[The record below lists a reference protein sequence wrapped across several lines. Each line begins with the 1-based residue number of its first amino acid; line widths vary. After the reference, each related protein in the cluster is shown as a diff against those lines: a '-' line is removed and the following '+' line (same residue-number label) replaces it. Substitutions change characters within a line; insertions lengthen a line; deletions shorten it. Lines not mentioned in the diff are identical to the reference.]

1 MKIKGLRWM
10 ATFLAACMLM
20 GAVPATAFAAKETTE
35 AAETIPQVY
44 RMDDDNDTVRL
55 VIGKTPTLYIGKNG
69 TVSVTLMNM
78 EDKDWIET
86 EIWIASEDDF
96 RNHYSDEITKTEDR
110 DSEESS
116 IVQSMKTIYPFEV
129 TDSLNRHY
137 KVGHVNKKAK
147 KTVNLNVNVKKGLE
161 EGYYPI
167 LIYISK
173 RAQGE
178 DGMSSEYA
186 KTIMAWIETKKT
198 TGTSETNED
207 NSEPVAFALGENQ
220 PTPSAN
226 YSEVMNFDVN
236 VRNTGYKTAYD
247 VRVDMELSEDI
258 TKFPFEINDGNYDR
272 QMGNMNPDQTVAVP
286 FSMAVREKAKS
297 GYYPI
302 KFKIRYR
309 ENENGNFAAPV
320 EDTFYVRVYGKDEDD
335 SLDSEAG
342 ENERT
347 KARIIVDSFETDPA
361 EIYAGQDF
369 TLKVRMK
376 NASNSIVASNILFTF
391 ESETVSDSPVFTT
404 VNGSN
409 SVVVN
414 SLAPGASDT
423 LTIKFSSSPTAEQRS
438 YTITINEQYDSP
450 EFKNAE
456 ESIIV
461 DIPVKQYARLSTS
474 NMDVMPDSM
483 TVGSESNVMFGI
495 NNTGKVVLYNVT
507 VNFEADSIKPT
518 DYYVGNIKPGET
530 GNVDTMLSGIAATAD
545 DGTVHVIINYED
557 ENGQP
562 AEPVEKELTLLV
574 EEEVQ
579 EDWNMD
585 VPEDMDVSGQPASG
599 ANNKLLLA
607 GGGVAFV
614 AVIAAIVFAVKF
626 IKKRKEA
633 KQQKDDENEIS

>member
-78 EDKDWIET
+78 EDKDWVET

-129 TDSLNRHY
+129 TDSLNHHY

-198 TGTSETNED
+198 TGTSETDED
-207 NSEPVAFALGENQ
+207 SSEPVAFALGENQ
-220 PTPSAN
+220 STPSAN

-320 EDTFYVRVYGKDEDD
+320 EDTFYVRVYGKDEGD

-376 NASNSIVASNILFTF
+376 NASNSIAASNILFTF
-391 ESETVSDSPVFTT
+391 ESEAVSDSPVFTT

-450 EFKNAE
+450 EFKNAKE
-456 ESIIV
+456 A
-461 DIPVKQYARLSTS
+461 VKIAVGLKQEARLNTGTIE
-474 NMDVMPDSM
+474 VMPDAIS
-483 TVGSESNVMFGI
+483 VGEESNVMFSI
-495 NNTGKVVLYNVT
+495 NNTGKVMLYNVNA
-507 VNFEADSIKPT
+507 VFEADSIQKNEA
-518 DYYVGNIKPGET
+518 YVGNIEPGKS
-530 GNVDTMLSGIAATAD
+530 GNVDTMINGIAPTTD
-545 DGTVHVIINYED
+545 DGKVKLSITYED
-557 ENGQP
+557 ENGKVST
-562 AEPVEKELTLLV
+562 VEKEIQLMVNEDQSMDESNVDDTWNSDD
-574 EEEVQ
+574 VQ
-579 EDWNMD
+579 
-585 VPEDMDVSGQPASG
+585 PEPSTTD
-599 ANNKLLLA
+599 KLKHLA
-607 GGGVAFV
+607 IPVGIVGVVLA
-614 AVIAAIVFAVKF
+614 AVILVVIRR
-626 IKKRKEA
+626 KKKKA
-633 KQQKDDENEIS
+633 GMDDEIL

>member
-1 MKIKGLRWM
+1 M

-78 EDKDWIET
+78 EDKDWVET

-198 TGTSETNED
+198 TGTSETDED
-207 NSEPVAFALGENQ
+207 SSEPVAFALGENQ
-220 PTPSAN
+220 STPSAN

-272 QMGNMNPDQTVAVP
+272 QMGNMNPDQTVAIP

-320 EDTFYVRVYGKDEDD
+320 EDTFDVRVYGKDEGD

-376 NASNSIVASNILFTF
+376 NASNSIAASNILFTF
-391 ESETVSDSPVFTT
+391 ESEAVSDSPVFTT

-450 EFKNAE
+450 EFKNAKE
-456 ESIIV
+456 A
-461 DIPVKQYARLSTS
+461 VKIAVGLKQEARLNTGTIE
-474 NMDVMPDSM
+474 VMPDAIS
-483 TVGSESNVMFGI
+483 VGEESNVMFSI
-495 NNTGKVVLYNVT
+495 NNTGKVMLYNVNA
-507 VNFEADSIKPT
+507 VFEADSIQKNEA
-518 DYYVGNIKPGET
+518 YVGNIEPGKS
-530 GNVDTMLSGIAATAD
+530 GNVDTMINGIAPTTD
-545 DGTVHVIINYED
+545 DGKVKLSITYED
-557 ENGQP
+557 ENGKVST
-562 AEPVEKELTLLV
+562 VEKEIQLMVNEDQSMDESNVDDTWNSDD
-574 EEEVQ
+574 VQ
-579 EDWNMD
+579 
-585 VPEDMDVSGQPASG
+585 PEPSTTD
-599 ANNKLLLA
+599 KLKHLA
-607 GGGVAFV
+607 IPVGIVGVVLA
-614 AVIAAIVFAVKF
+614 AVILVVIRR
-626 IKKRKEA
+626 KKKKA
-633 KQQKDDENEIS
+633 GMDDEIL

>member
-1 MKIKGLRWM
+1 M

-78 EDKDWIET
+78 EDKDWVET

-198 TGTSETNED
+198 TGTSETDED
-207 NSEPVAFALGENQ
+207 SSEPVAFALGENQ
-220 PTPSAN
+220 STPSAN

-236 VRNTGYKTAYD
+236 VRNIGYKTAYD

-309 ENENGNFAAPV
+309 ENENGNFAAPI
-320 EDTFYVRVYGKDEDD
+320 EDTFYVRVYGKDEGD

-376 NASNSIVASNILFTF
+376 NASNSIAASNILFTF
-391 ESETVSDSPVFTT
+391 ESEAVSDSPVFTT

-450 EFKNAE
+450 EFKNAKE
-456 ESIIV
+456 A
-461 DIPVKQYARLSTS
+461 VKIAVGLKQEARLNTGTIE
-474 NMDVMPDSM
+474 VMPDAIS
-483 TVGSESNVMFGI
+483 VGEESNVMFSI
-495 NNTGKVVLYNVT
+495 NNTGKVMLYNVNA
-507 VNFEADSIKPT
+507 VFEADSIQKNEA
-518 DYYVGNIKPGET
+518 YVGNIEPGKS
-530 GNVDTMLSGIAATAD
+530 GNVDTMINGIAPTAD
-545 DGTVHVIINYED
+545 DGKVKLSITYED
-557 ENGQP
+557 DNGKVST
-562 AEPVEKELTLLV
+562 VEKEIQLMVNEDQSMDESNVDDTWNSDD
-574 EEEVQ
+574 VQ
-579 EDWNMD
+579 
-585 VPEDMDVSGQPASG
+585 PEPSTTD
-599 ANNKLLLA
+599 KLKHLA
-607 GGGVAFV
+607 IPVGIVGVVLA
-614 AVIAAIVFAVKF
+614 AVILVVIRR
-626 IKKRKEA
+626 KKKKA
-633 KQQKDDENEIS
+633 GMDDEIL

>member
-1 MKIKGLRWM
+1 M

-186 KTIMAWIETKKT
+186 KTMMAWIETKKT
-198 TGTSETNED
+198 TGTSETDED
-207 NSEPVAFALGENQ
+207 SSEPVAFALGENQ

-320 EDTFYVRVYGKDEDD
+320 EDTFYVRVYGKDEAD

-376 NASNSIVASNILFTF
+376 NASNSIAASNILFTF
-391 ESETVSDSPVFTT
+391 ESEAVSDSPVFTT

-450 EFKNAE
+450 EFKNAKE
-456 ESIIV
+456 A
-461 DIPVKQYARLSTS
+461 VKIAVGLKQEARLNTGTIE
-474 NMDVMPDSM
+474 VMPDAIS
-483 TVGSESNVMFGI
+483 VGEESNVMFSI
-495 NNTGKVVLYNVT
+495 NNTGKVMLYNVNA
-507 VNFEADSIKPT
+507 VFEADSIQKNEA
-518 DYYVGNIKPGET
+518 YVGNIEPGKS
-530 GNVDTMLSGIAATAD
+530 GNVDTMINGIAPTTD
-545 DGTVHVIINYED
+545 DGKVKLSITYED
-557 ENGQP
+557 ENGKVST
-562 AEPVEKELTLLV
+562 VEKEIQLMVNEDQSMDESNVDDTWNSDD
-574 EEEVQ
+574 VQ
-579 EDWNMD
+579 
-585 VPEDMDVSGQPASG
+585 PEPSTTD
-599 ANNKLLLA
+599 KLKHLA
-607 GGGVAFV
+607 IPVGIVGVVLA
-614 AVIAAIVFAVKF
+614 AVILVVIRR
-626 IKKRKEA
+626 KKKKA
-633 KQQKDDENEIS
+633 GMDDEIL

>member
-1 MKIKGLRWM
+1 M

-78 EDKDWIET
+78 EDKDWVET

-198 TGTSETNED
+198 TGTSETDED
-207 NSEPVAFALGENQ
+207 SSEPVAFALGENQ
-220 PTPSAN
+220 STPSAN

-320 EDTFYVRVYGKDEDD
+320 EDTFYVRVYGKDEGD

-376 NASNSIVASNILFTF
+376 NASNSIAASNILFTF

-450 EFKNAE
+450 EFKNAKE
-456 ESIIV
+456 A
-461 DIPVKQYARLSTS
+461 VKIAVGLKQEARLNTGTIE
-474 NMDVMPDSM
+474 VMPDAIS
-483 TVGSESNVMFGI
+483 VGEESNVMFSI
-495 NNTGKVVLYNVT
+495 NNTGKVMLYNVNA
-507 VNFEADSIKPT
+507 VFEADSIQKNEA
-518 DYYVGNIKPGET
+518 YVGNIEPGKS
-530 GNVDTMLSGIAATAD
+530 GNVDTMINGIAPTTD
-545 DGTVHVIINYED
+545 DGKVKLSITYED
-557 ENGQP
+557 ENGKVST
-562 AEPVEKELTLLV
+562 VEKEIQLMVNEDQSMDESNVDDTWNSDD
-574 EEEVQ
+574 VQ
-579 EDWNMD
+579 
-585 VPEDMDVSGQPASG
+585 PEPSTTD
-599 ANNKLLLA
+599 KLKHLA
-607 GGGVAFV
+607 IPVGIVGVVLA
-614 AVIAAIVFAVKF
+614 AVIIVV
-626 IKKRKEA
+626 IRRKKKKA
-633 KQQKDDENEIS
+633 GMDDEIL

>member
-1 MKIKGLRWM
+1 M

-78 EDKDWIET
+78 EDKDWVET

-198 TGTSETNED
+198 TGTSETDED
-207 NSEPVAFALGENQ
+207 SSEPVAFALGETQ
-220 PTPSAN
+220 STPSAN

-320 EDTFYVRVYGKDEDD
+320 EDTFYVRVYGKDEAD

-376 NASNSIVASNILFTF
+376 NASNSIAASNILFTF
-391 ESETVSDSPVFTT
+391 ESEAVSDSPVFTT

-450 EFKNAE
+450 EFKNAKE
-456 ESIIV
+456 A
-461 DIPVKQYARLSTS
+461 VKIAVGLKQEARLNTGTIE
-474 NMDVMPDSM
+474 VMPDAIS
-483 TVGSESNVMFGI
+483 VGEESNVMFSI
-495 NNTGKVVLYNVT
+495 NNTGKVMLYNVNA
-507 VNFEADSIKPT
+507 VFEADSIQKNEA
-518 DYYVGNIKPGET
+518 YVGNIEPGKS
-530 GNVDTMLSGIAATAD
+530 GNVDTMINGIAPTMD
-545 DGTVHVIINYED
+545 DGKVKLSITYED
-557 ENGQP
+557 ENGKVST
-562 AEPVEKELTLLV
+562 VEKEIQLMVNEDQSMDESNVDDTWNSDD
-574 EEEVQ
+574 VQ
-579 EDWNMD
+579 
-585 VPEDMDVSGQPASG
+585 PEPSTTD
-599 ANNKLLLA
+599 KLKHLA
-607 GGGVAFV
+607 IPVGIVGVVLA
-614 AVIAAIVFAVKF
+614 AVILVVIRR
-626 IKKRKEA
+626 KKKKA
-633 KQQKDDENEIS
+633 GMDDEIL

>member
-1 MKIKGLRWM
+1 M

-258 TKFPFEINDGNYDR
+258 AKFPFEINDGNYDR

-309 ENENGNFAAPV
+309 ENENGNFAAPI

-450 EFKNAE
+450 EFKNAKE
-456 ESIIV
+456 A
-461 DIPVKQYARLSTS
+461 VKIAVGLKQEARLNTGTIE
-474 NMDVMPDSM
+474 VMPDAIS
-483 TVGSESNVMFGI
+483 VGEESNVMFSI
-495 NNTGKVVLYNVT
+495 NNTGKVMLYNVNA
-507 VNFEADSIKPT
+507 VFEADSIQKNEA
-518 DYYVGNIKPGET
+518 YVGNIEPGKS
-530 GNVDTMLSGIAATAD
+530 GNVDTMINGIAPTTD
-545 DGTVHVIINYED
+545 DGKVKLSITYED
-557 ENGQP
+557 ENGKVST
-562 AEPVEKELTLLV
+562 VEKEIQLMV
-574 EEEVQ
+574 N
-579 EDWNMD
+579 EDQSMD
-585 VPEDMDVSGQPASG
+585 ESNVDDTWSSDDIQPEPSTTD
-599 ANNKLLLA
+599 KLKHLA
-607 GGGVAFV
+607 IPVGIVGVVLA
-614 AVIAAIVFAVKF
+614 AVILVVIRR
-626 IKKRKEA
+626 KKKKA
-633 KQQKDDENEIS
+633 GMDDEIL

>member
-186 KTIMAWIETKKT
+186 KTMMAWIETKKT
-198 TGTSETNED
+198 TGTSETDED
-207 NSEPVAFALGENQ
+207 SSEPVAFALGENQ

-320 EDTFYVRVYGKDEDD
+320 EDTFYVRVYGKDEAD

-376 NASNSIVASNILFTF
+376 NASNSIAASNILFTF
-391 ESETVSDSPVFTT
+391 ESEAVSDSPVFTT

-450 EFKNAE
+450 EFKNAKE
-456 ESIIV
+456 A
-461 DIPVKQYARLSTS
+461 VKIAVGLKQEARLNTGTIE
-474 NMDVMPDSM
+474 VMPDAIS
-483 TVGSESNVMFGI
+483 VGEESNVMFSI
-495 NNTGKVVLYNVT
+495 NNTGKVMLYNVNA
-507 VNFEADSIKPT
+507 VFEADSIQKNEA
-518 DYYVGNIKPGET
+518 YVGNIEPGKS
-530 GNVDTMLSGIAATAD
+530 GNVDTMINGIAPTTD
-545 DGTVHVIINYED
+545 DGKVKLSITYED
-557 ENGQP
+557 ENGKVST
-562 AEPVEKELTLLV
+562 VEKEIQLMVNEDQSMDESNVDDTWNSDD
-574 EEEVQ
+574 VQ
-579 EDWNMD
+579 
-585 VPEDMDVSGQPASG
+585 PEPSTTD
-599 ANNKLLLA
+599 KLKHLA
-607 GGGVAFV
+607 IPVGIVGVVLA
-614 AVIAAIVFAVKF
+614 AVILVVIRR
-626 IKKRKEA
+626 KKKKA
-633 KQQKDDENEIS
+633 GMDDEIL

>member
-1 MKIKGLRWM
+1 M

-198 TGTSETNED
+198 TGTSETDED
-207 NSEPVAFALGENQ
+207 SSEPVAFALGENQ

-258 TKFPFEINDGNYDR
+258 AKFPFEINDGNYDR

-450 EFKNAE
+450 EFKNAKE
-456 ESIIV
+456 A
-461 DIPVKQYARLSTS
+461 VKIAVGLKQEARLNTGTIE
-474 NMDVMPDSM
+474 VMPDAIS
-483 TVGSESNVMFGI
+483 VGEESNVMFSI
-495 NNTGKVVLYNVT
+495 NNTGKVMLYNVNA
-507 VNFEADSIKPT
+507 VFEADSIQKNEA
-518 DYYVGNIKPGET
+518 YVGNIEPGKS
-530 GNVDTMLSGIAATAD
+530 GNVDTMINGIAPTMD
-545 DGTVHVIINYED
+545 DGKVKLSITYED
-557 ENGQP
+557 ENGKVST
-562 AEPVEKELTLLV
+562 VEKEIQLMV
-574 EEEVQ
+574 N
-579 EDWNMD
+579 EDQSMD
-585 VPEDMDVSGQPASG
+585 ESNVDDTWSSDDIQPEPSTTD
-599 ANNKLLLA
+599 KLKHLA
-607 GGGVAFV
+607 IPVGIVGVVLA
-614 AVIAAIVFAVKF
+614 AVILVVIRR
-626 IKKRKEA
+626 KKKKA
-633 KQQKDDENEIS
+633 GMDDEIL

>member
-1 MKIKGLRWM
+1 M

-78 EDKDWIET
+78 EDKDWVET

-186 KTIMAWIETKKT
+186 KTMMAWIETKKT
-198 TGTSETNED
+198 TGTSETDED
-207 NSEPVAFALGENQ
+207 SSEPVAFALGENQ
-220 PTPSAN
+220 STPSAN

-320 EDTFYVRVYGKDEDD
+320 EDTFYVRVYGKDEGD

-376 NASNSIVASNILFTF
+376 NASNSIAASNILFTF
-391 ESETVSDSPVFTT
+391 ESEAVSDSPVFTM

-450 EFKNAE
+450 EFKNAKE
-456 ESIIV
+456 A
-461 DIPVKQYARLSTS
+461 VKIAVGLKQEARLNTGTIE
-474 NMDVMPDSM
+474 VMPDAIS
-483 TVGSESNVMFGI
+483 VGEESNVMFSI
-495 NNTGKVVLYNVT
+495 NNTGKVMLYNVNA
-507 VNFEADSIKPT
+507 VFEADSIQKNEA
-518 DYYVGNIKPGET
+518 YVGNIEPGKS
-530 GNVDTMLSGIAATAD
+530 GNVDTMINGIAPTTD
-545 DGTVHVIINYED
+545 DGKVKLSITYED
-557 ENGQP
+557 ENGKVST
-562 AEPVEKELTLLV
+562 VEKEIQLMVNEDQSMDESNVDDTWNSDD
-574 EEEVQ
+574 VQ
-579 EDWNMD
+579 
-585 VPEDMDVSGQPASG
+585 PEPSTTD
-599 ANNKLLLA
+599 KLKHLA
-607 GGGVAFV
+607 IPVGIVGVVLA
-614 AVIAAIVFAVKF
+614 AVILVVIRR
-626 IKKRKEA
+626 KKKKA
-633 KQQKDDENEIS
+633 GMDDEIL

>member
-198 TGTSETNED
+198 TGTSETAED
-207 NSEPVAFALGENQ
+207 SSEPVAFALGENQ
-220 PTPSAN
+220 STPSAN

-320 EDTFYVRVYGKDEDD
+320 EDTFYVRVYGKDEAD

-376 NASNSIVASNILFTF
+376 NASNSIAASNILFTF
-391 ESETVSDSPVFTT
+391 ESEAVSDSPVFTT

-450 EFKNAE
+450 EFKNAKE
-456 ESIIV
+456 A
-461 DIPVKQYARLSTS
+461 VKIAVGLKQEARLNTGTIE
-474 NMDVMPDSM
+474 VMPDAIS
-483 TVGSESNVMFGI
+483 VGEESNVMFSI
-495 NNTGKVVLYNVT
+495 NNTGKVMLYNVNA
-507 VNFEADSIKPT
+507 VFEADSIQKNEA
-518 DYYVGNIKPGET
+518 YVGNIEPGKS
-530 GNVDTMLSGIAATAD
+530 GNVDTMINGIAPTTD
-545 DGTVHVIINYED
+545 DGKVKLSITYED
-557 ENGQP
+557 ENGKVST
-562 AEPVEKELTLLV
+562 VEKEIQLMVNEDQSMDESNVDDTWNNDD
-574 EEEVQ
+574 VQ
-579 EDWNMD
+579 
-585 VPEDMDVSGQPASG
+585 PEPSTTD
-599 ANNKLLLA
+599 KLKHLA
-607 GGGVAFV
+607 IPVGIVLA
-614 AVIAAIVFAVKF
+614 AVILVVIRR
-626 IKKRKEA
+626 KKKKA
-633 KQQKDDENEIS
+633 GMDDEIL

>member
-1 MKIKGLRWM
+1 M

-78 EDKDWIET
+78 EDKDWVET

-198 TGTSETNED
+198 TGTSETDED
-207 NSEPVAFALGENQ
+207 SSEPVAFALGENQ

-272 QMGNMNPDQTVAVP
+272 QMGNMNPDQTVAIP

-376 NASNSIVASNILFTF
+376 NASNSIAASNILFTF
-391 ESETVSDSPVFTT
+391 ESEAVSDSPVFTT

-450 EFKNAE
+450 EFKNAKE
-456 ESIIV
+456 A
-461 DIPVKQYARLSTS
+461 VKIAVGLKQEARLNTGTIE
-474 NMDVMPDSM
+474 VMPDAIS
-483 TVGSESNVMFGI
+483 VGEESNVMFSI
-495 NNTGKVVLYNVT
+495 NNTGKVMLYNVNA
-507 VNFEADSIKPT
+507 VFEADSIQKNEC
-518 DYYVGNIKPGET
+518 YVGNIEPGKS
-530 GNVDTMLSGIAATAD
+530 GNVDTMINGIAPTTD
-545 DGTVHVIINYED
+545 DGKVKLSITYED
-557 ENGQP
+557 ENGKVST
-562 AEPVEKELTLLV
+562 VEKEIQLMVNEDQSMDESNVDDTWSSDD
-574 EEEVQ
+574 VQ
-579 EDWNMD
+579 
-585 VPEDMDVSGQPASG
+585 PEPSTTD
-599 ANNKLLLA
+599 KLKHLA
-607 GGGVAFV
+607 IPVGIVGVVLA
-614 AVIAAIVFAVKF
+614 AVILVVIRR
-626 IKKRKEA
+626 KKKKA
-633 KQQKDDENEIS
+633 GMDDEIL

>member
-1 MKIKGLRWM
+1 M

-129 TDSLNRHY
+129 TDSLNSHY

-258 TKFPFEINDGNYDR
+258 AKFPFEINDGNYDR

-450 EFKNAE
+450 EFKNAKE
-456 ESIIV
+456 A
-461 DIPVKQYARLSTS
+461 VKIAVGLKQEARLNTGTIE
-474 NMDVMPDSM
+474 VMPDAIS
-483 TVGSESNVMFGI
+483 VGEESNVMFSI
-495 NNTGKVVLYNVT
+495 NNTGKVMLYNVNA
-507 VNFEADSIKPT
+507 VFEADSIQKNEC
-518 DYYVGNIKPGET
+518 YVGNIEPGKS
-530 GNVDTMLSGIAATAD
+530 GNVDTMINGIAPTAD
-545 DGTVHVIINYED
+545 DGKVKLSITYED
-557 ENGQP
+557 ENGKVST
-562 AEPVEKELTLLV
+562 VEKEIQLMV
-574 EEEVQ
+574 N
-579 EDWNMD
+579 EDQSMD
-585 VPEDMDVSGQPASG
+585 ESNVDDTWSSDDIQPEPSTTD
-599 ANNKLLLA
+599 KLKHLA
-607 GGGVAFV
+607 IPVGIVGVVLA
-614 AVIAAIVFAVKF
+614 AVILVVIRR
-626 IKKRKEA
+626 KKKKA
-633 KQQKDDENEIS
+633 GMDDEIL

>member
-10 ATFLAACMLM
+10 ATFLAVCMLM

-78 EDKDWIET
+78 EDKDWVET

-220 PTPSAN
+220 STPSAN

-272 QMGNMNPDQTVAVP
+272 QIGNMNPDQTVAVP

-320 EDTFYVRVYGKDEDD
+320 EDTFYVRVYGKDEGD

-376 NASNSIVASNILFTF
+376 NASNSIAASNILFTF
-391 ESETVSDSPVFTT
+391 ESEAVSDSPVFTT

-450 EFKNAE
+450 EFKNAKE
-456 ESIIV
+456 A
-461 DIPVKQYARLSTS
+461 VKIAVGLKQEARLNTGTIE
-474 NMDVMPDSM
+474 VMPDAIS
-483 TVGSESNVMFGI
+483 VGEESNVMFSI
-495 NNTGKVVLYNVT
+495 NNTGKVMLYNVNA
-507 VNFEADSIKPT
+507 VFEADSIQKNEA
-518 DYYVGNIKPGET
+518 YVGNIEPGKS
-530 GNVDTMLSGIAATAD
+530 GNVDTMINGIAPTTD
-545 DGTVHVIINYED
+545 DGKVKLSITYED
-557 ENGQP
+557 ENGKVST
-562 AEPVEKELTLLV
+562 VEKEIQLMV
-574 EEEVQ
+574 N
-579 EDWNMD
+579 EDQSMD
-585 VPEDMDVSGQPASG
+585 ESNVDDTWSSDDIQPEPSTTD
-599 ANNKLLLA
+599 KLKHLA
-607 GGGVAFV
+607 IPVGIVGVVLA
-614 AVIAAIVFAVKF
+614 AVILVVIRR
-626 IKKRKEA
+626 KKKKA
-633 KQQKDDENEIS
+633 GMDDEIL

>member
-1 MKIKGLRWM
+1 M

-198 TGTSETNED
+198 TGTSETDED
-207 NSEPVAFALGENQ
+207 SSEPVAFALGENQ

-309 ENENGNFAAPV
+309 ENENGNFAAPI

-376 NASNSIVASNILFTF
+376 NASNSIAASNILFTF

-450 EFKNAE
+450 EFKNAKE
-456 ESIIV
+456 A
-461 DIPVKQYARLSTS
+461 VKIAVGLKQEARLNTGTIE
-474 NMDVMPDSM
+474 VMPDAIS
-483 TVGSESNVMFGI
+483 VGEESNVMFSI
-495 NNTGKVVLYNVT
+495 NNTGKVMLYNVNA
-507 VNFEADSIKPT
+507 VFEADSIQKNEA
-518 DYYVGNIKPGET
+518 YVGNIEPGKS
-530 GNVDTMLSGIAATAD
+530 GNVDTMINGIAPTMD
-545 DGTVHVIINYED
+545 DGKVKLSITYED
-557 ENGQP
+557 ENGKVST
-562 AEPVEKELTLLV
+562 VEKEIQLMV
-574 EEEVQ
+574 N
-579 EDWNMD
+579 EDQSMD
-585 VPEDMDVSGQPASG
+585 ESNVDDTWSSDDIQPEPSTTD
-599 ANNKLLLA
+599 KLKHLA
-607 GGGVAFV
+607 IPVGIVGVVLA
-614 AVIAAIVFAVKF
+614 AVILVVIRR
-626 IKKRKEA
+626 KKKKA
-633 KQQKDDENEIS
+633 GMDDEIL

>member
-1 MKIKGLRWM
+1 M
-10 ATFLAACMLM
+10 AAFLAACMLM

-78 EDKDWIET
+78 EDKDWVET

-198 TGTSETNED
+198 TGTSETDENS
-207 NSEPVAFALGENQ
+207 SEPVAFALGENQ
-220 PTPSAN
+220 STPSAN

-320 EDTFYVRVYGKDEDD
+320 EDTFYVRVYGKDEND

-376 NASNSIVASNILFTF
+376 NASNSIAASNILFTF

-450 EFKNAE
+450 EFKNAKE
-456 ESIIV
+456 A
-461 DIPVKQYARLSTS
+461 VKIAVGLKQEARLNTGTIE
-474 NMDVMPDSM
+474 VMPDAIS
-483 TVGSESNVMFGI
+483 VGEESNVMFSI
-495 NNTGKVVLYNVT
+495 NNTGKVMLYNVNA
-507 VNFEADSIKPT
+507 VFEADSIQKNEA
-518 DYYVGNIKPGET
+518 YVGNIEPGKS
-530 GNVDTMLSGIAATAD
+530 GNVDTMINGIAPTTD
-545 DGTVHVIINYED
+545 DGKVKLSITYED
-557 ENGQP
+557 ENGKVST
-562 AEPVEKELTLLV
+562 VEKEIQLMVNEDQSMDESNVDDTWNSDD
-574 EEEVQ
+574 VQ
-579 EDWNMD
+579 
-585 VPEDMDVSGQPASG
+585 PEPSTTD
-599 ANNKLLLA
+599 KLKHLA
-607 GGGVAFV
+607 IPVGIVGVVLA
-614 AVIAAIVFAVKF
+614 AVIIVV
-626 IKKRKEA
+626 IRRKKKKA
-633 KQQKDDENEIS
+633 GMDDEIL

>member
-1 MKIKGLRWM
+1 M

-78 EDKDWIET
+78 EDKDWAET

-186 KTIMAWIETKKT
+186 KTMMAWIETKKT

-220 PTPSAN
+220 STPSAN

-258 TKFPFEINDGNYDR
+258 TKFPFEINDGNYNR

-376 NASNSIVASNILFTF
+376 NASNSIAASNILFTF
-391 ESETVSDSPVFTT
+391 ESEAVSDSPVFTT

-450 EFKNAE
+450 EFKNAKE
-456 ESIIV
+456 A
-461 DIPVKQYARLSTS
+461 VKIAVGLKQEARLNTGTIE
-474 NMDVMPDSM
+474 VMPDAIS
-483 TVGSESNVMFGI
+483 VGEESNVMFSI
-495 NNTGKVVLYNVT
+495 NNTGKVMLYNVNA
-507 VNFEADSIKPT
+507 VFEADSIQKNEA
-518 DYYVGNIKPGET
+518 YVGNIEPGKS
-530 GNVDTMLSGIAATAD
+530 GNVDTMINGIAPTTD
-545 DGTVHVIINYED
+545 DGKVKLSITYED
-557 ENGQP
+557 ENGKVST
-562 AEPVEKELTLLV
+562 VEKEIQLMVNEDQSMDESNVDDTWNSDD
-574 EEEVQ
+574 VQ
-579 EDWNMD
+579 
-585 VPEDMDVSGQPASG
+585 PEPSTTD
-599 ANNKLLLA
+599 KLKHLA
-607 GGGVAFV
+607 IPVGIVGVVLA
-614 AVIAAIVFAVKF
+614 AVILVVIRR
-626 IKKRKEA
+626 KKKKA
-633 KQQKDDENEIS
+633 GMDDEIL

>member
-1 MKIKGLRWM
+1 M

-78 EDKDWIET
+78 EDKDWVET

-309 ENENGNFAAPV
+309 ENENGNFAAPI

-376 NASNSIVASNILFTF
+376 NASNSIAASNILFTF

-450 EFKNAE
+450 EFKNAKE
-456 ESIIV
+456 A
-461 DIPVKQYARLSTS
+461 VKIAVGLKQEARLNTGTIE
-474 NMDVMPDSM
+474 VMPDAIS
-483 TVGSESNVMFGI
+483 VGEESNVMFSI
-495 NNTGKVVLYNVT
+495 NNTGKVMLYNVNA
-507 VNFEADSIKPT
+507 VFEADSIQKNEA
-518 DYYVGNIKPGET
+518 YVGNIEPGKS
-530 GNVDTMLSGIAATAD
+530 GNVDTMINGIAPTTD
-545 DGTVHVIINYED
+545 DGKVKLSITYED
-557 ENGQP
+557 ENGKVST
-562 AEPVEKELTLLV
+562 VEKEIQLMVNEDQSMDESNVDDTWSSDD
-574 EEEVQ
+574 VQ
-579 EDWNMD
+579 
-585 VPEDMDVSGQPASG
+585 PEPSTTD
-599 ANNKLLLA
+599 KLKHLA
-607 GGGVAFV
+607 IPVGIVGVVLA
-614 AVIAAIVFAVKF
+614 AVILVVIRR
-626 IKKRKEA
+626 KKKKA
-633 KQQKDDENEIS
+633 GMDDEIL

>member
-1 MKIKGLRWM
+1 M
-10 ATFLAACMLM
+10 ATFLAVCMLM
-20 GAVPATAFAAKETTE
+20 GTVPATAFAAKETTE

-220 PTPSAN
+220 STPSAN

-258 TKFPFEINDGNYDR
+258 AKFPFEINDGNYDR
-272 QMGNMNPDQTVAVP
+272 QLGNMNPDQTVAVP

-376 NASNSIVASNILFTF
+376 NASNSIAASNILFTF

-450 EFKNAE
+450 EFKNAKE
-456 ESIIV
+456 A
-461 DIPVKQYARLSTS
+461 VKIAVGLKQEARLNTGTIE
-474 NMDVMPDSM
+474 VMPDAIS
-483 TVGSESNVMFGI
+483 VGEESNVMFSI
-495 NNTGKVVLYNVT
+495 NNTGKVMLYNVNA
-507 VNFEADSIKPT
+507 VFEADSIQKNEA
-518 DYYVGNIKPGET
+518 YVGNIEPGKS
-530 GNVDTMLSGIAATAD
+530 GNVDTMINGIAPTTD
-545 DGTVHVIINYED
+545 DGKVKLSITYED
-557 ENGQP
+557 ENGKVST
-562 AEPVEKELTLLV
+562 VEKEIQLMVNEDQSMDESNIDDTWNSDD
-574 EEEVQ
+574 VQ
-579 EDWNMD
+579 
-585 VPEDMDVSGQPASG
+585 PEPSTTD
-599 ANNKLLLA
+599 KLKHLA
-607 GGGVAFV
+607 IPVGIVGVILA
-614 AVIAAIVFAVKF
+614 AVILVVIRR
-626 IKKRKEA
+626 KKKKA
-633 KQQKDDENEIS
+633 GMDDEIL

>member
-1 MKIKGLRWM
+1 M

-258 TKFPFEINDGNYDR
+258 AKFPFEINDGNYDR

-376 NASNSIVASNILFTF
+376 NASNSILFTF
-391 ESETVSDSPVFTT
+391 ESEAVSDSPVFTT

-450 EFKNAE
+450 EFKNAKE
-456 ESIIV
+456 A
-461 DIPVKQYARLSTS
+461 VKIAVGLKQEARLNTGTIE
-474 NMDVMPDSM
+474 VMPDAIS
-483 TVGSESNVMFGI
+483 VGEESNVMFSI
-495 NNTGKVVLYNVT
+495 NNTGKVMLYNVNA
-507 VNFEADSIKPT
+507 VFEADSIQKNEC
-518 DYYVGNIKPGET
+518 YVGNIEPGKS
-530 GNVDTMLSGIAATAD
+530 GNVDTMINGIAPTTD
-545 DGTVHVIINYED
+545 DGKVKLSITYED
-557 ENGQP
+557 ENGKVST
-562 AEPVEKELTLLV
+562 VEKEIQLMVNEDQSMDESNVDDTWNSDD
-574 EEEVQ
+574 VQ
-579 EDWNMD
+579 
-585 VPEDMDVSGQPASG
+585 PEPSTTD
-599 ANNKLLLA
+599 KLKHLA
-607 GGGVAFV
+607 IPVGIVGVVLA
-614 AVIAAIVFAVKF
+614 AVIIVV
-626 IKKRKEA
+626 IRRKKKKA
-633 KQQKDDENEIS
+633 GMDDEIL

>member
-1 MKIKGLRWM
+1 M

-220 PTPSAN
+220 STPSAN

-258 TKFPFEINDGNYDR
+258 AKFPFEINDGNYDR

-309 ENENGNFAAPV
+309 ENENGNFAAPI

-376 NASNSIVASNILFTF
+376 NASNSIAASNILFTF
-391 ESETVSDSPVFTT
+391 ESEAVSDSPVFTT

-450 EFKNAE
+450 EFKNAKE
-456 ESIIV
+456 A
-461 DIPVKQYARLSTS
+461 VKIAVGLKQEARLNTGTIE
-474 NMDVMPDSM
+474 VMPDAIS
-483 TVGSESNVMFGI
+483 VGEESNVMFSI
-495 NNTGKVVLYNVT
+495 NNTGKVMLYNVNA
-507 VNFEADSIKPT
+507 VFEADSIQKNEA
-518 DYYVGNIKPGET
+518 YVGNIEPGKS
-530 GNVDTMLSGIAATAD
+530 GNVDTMINGIAPTTD
-545 DGTVHVIINYED
+545 DGKVKLSITYED
-557 ENGQP
+557 ENGKVST
-562 AEPVEKELTLLV
+562 VEKEIQLMVNEDQSMDESNIDDTWNSDD
-574 EEEVQ
+574 VQ
-579 EDWNMD
+579 
-585 VPEDMDVSGQPASG
+585 PEPSTTD
-599 ANNKLLLA
+599 KLKHLA
-607 GGGVAFV
+607 IPVGIVGVVLA
-614 AVIAAIVFAVKF
+614 AVILVVIRR
-626 IKKRKEA
+626 KKKKA
-633 KQQKDDENEIS
+633 GMDDEIL

>member
-1 MKIKGLRWM
+1 M

-258 TKFPFEINDGNYDR
+258 AKFPFEINDGNYDR

-309 ENENGNFAAPV
+309 ENENGNFAAPI

-376 NASNSIVASNILFTF
+376 NASNSIAASNILFTF

-450 EFKNAE
+450 EFKNAKE
-456 ESIIV
+456 A
-461 DIPVKQYARLSTS
+461 VKIAVGLKQEARLNTGTIE
-474 NMDVMPDSM
+474 VMPDAIS
-483 TVGSESNVMFGI
+483 VGEESNVMFSI
-495 NNTGKVVLYNVT
+495 NNTGKVMLYNVNA
-507 VNFEADSIKPT
+507 VFEADSIQKNEC
-518 DYYVGNIKPGET
+518 YVGNIEPGKS
-530 GNVDTMLSGIAATAD
+530 GNVDTMINGIAPTTD
-545 DGTVHVIINYED
+545 DGKVKLSITYED
-557 ENGQP
+557 ENGKVST
-562 AEPVEKELTLLV
+562 VEKEIQLMVNEDQSMDESNVDDTWNSDD
-574 EEEVQ
+574 VQ
-579 EDWNMD
+579 
-585 VPEDMDVSGQPASG
+585 PEPSTTD
-599 ANNKLLLA
+599 KLKHLA
-607 GGGVAFV
+607 IPVGIVGVVLA
-614 AVIAAIVFAVKF
+614 AVILVVIRR
-626 IKKRKEA
+626 KKKKA
-633 KQQKDDENEIS
+633 GMDDEIL

>member
-1 MKIKGLRWM
+1 M
-10 ATFLAACMLM
+10 ATFLAVCMLM

-258 TKFPFEINDGNYDR
+258 AKFPFEINDGNYDR

-309 ENENGNFAAPV
+309 ENENGNFAAPI

-376 NASNSIVASNILFTF
+376 NASNSIAASNILFTF
-391 ESETVSDSPVFTT
+391 ESEAVSDSPVFTT

-450 EFKNAE
+450 EFKNAKE
-456 ESIIV
+456 A
-461 DIPVKQYARLSTS
+461 VKIAVGLKQEARLNTGTIE
-474 NMDVMPDSM
+474 VMPDAIS
-483 TVGSESNVMFGI
+483 VGEESNVMFSI
-495 NNTGKVVLYNVT
+495 NNTGKVMLYNVNA
-507 VNFEADSIKPT
+507 VFEADSIQKNEA
-518 DYYVGNIKPGET
+518 YVGNIEPGKS
-530 GNVDTMLSGIAATAD
+530 GNVDTMINGIAPTTD
-545 DGTVHVIINYED
+545 DGKVKLSITYED
-557 ENGQP
+557 ENGKVST
-562 AEPVEKELTLLV
+562 VEKEIQLMVNEDQSMDESNIDDTWNSDD
-574 EEEVQ
+574 VQ
-579 EDWNMD
+579 
-585 VPEDMDVSGQPASG
+585 PEPSTTD
-599 ANNKLLLA
+599 KLKHLA
-607 GGGVAFV
+607 IPVGIVGVVLA
-614 AVIAAIVFAVKF
+614 AVILVVIRR
-626 IKKRKEA
+626 KKKKA
-633 KQQKDDENEIS
+633 GMDDEIL

>member
-1 MKIKGLRWM
+1 M

-258 TKFPFEINDGNYDR
+258 AKFPFEINDGNYDR

-309 ENENGNFAAPV
+309 ENENGNFAAPI

-376 NASNSIVASNILFTF
+376 NASNSIAASNILFTF

-450 EFKNAE
+450 EFKNAKE
-456 ESIIV
+456 A
-461 DIPVKQYARLSTS
+461 VKIAVGLKQEARLNTGTIE
-474 NMDVMPDSM
+474 VMPDAIS
-483 TVGSESNVMFGI
+483 VGEESNVMFSI
-495 NNTGKVVLYNVT
+495 NNTGKVMLYNVNA
-507 VNFEADSIKPT
+507 VFEADSIQKNEA
-518 DYYVGNIKPGET
+518 YVGNIEPGKS
-530 GNVDTMLSGIAATAD
+530 GNVDTMINGIAPTAD
-545 DGTVHVIINYED
+545 DGKVKLSITYED
-557 ENGQP
+557 ENGKVST
-562 AEPVEKELTLLV
+562 VEKEIQLMVNEDQSMDESNVDDTWNSDD
-574 EEEVQ
+574 VQ
-579 EDWNMD
+579 
-585 VPEDMDVSGQPASG
+585 PEPSTTD
-599 ANNKLLLA
+599 KLKHLA
-607 GGGVAFV
+607 IPVGIVGVVLA
-614 AVIAAIVFAVKF
+614 AVILVVIRR
-626 IKKRKEA
+626 KKKKA
-633 KQQKDDENEIS
+633 GMDDEIL

>member
-198 TGTSETNED
+198 TGTSETDED
-207 NSEPVAFALGENQ
+207 SSEPVAFALGENQ
-220 PTPSAN
+220 STPSAN

-320 EDTFYVRVYGKDEDD
+320 EDTFYVRVYGKDEGD

-376 NASNSIVASNILFTF
+376 NASNSIAASNILFTF
-391 ESETVSDSPVFTT
+391 ESEAVSDSPVFTT

-450 EFKNAE
+450 EFKNAKE
-456 ESIIV
+456 A
-461 DIPVKQYARLSTS
+461 VKIAVGLKQEARLNTGTIE
-474 NMDVMPDSM
+474 VMPDAIS
-483 TVGSESNVMFGI
+483 VGEESNVMFSI
-495 NNTGKVVLYNVT
+495 NNTGKVMLYNVNA
-507 VNFEADSIKPT
+507 VFEADSIQKNEA
-518 DYYVGNIKPGET
+518 YVGNIEPGKS
-530 GNVDTMLSGIAATAD
+530 GNVDTMINGIAPTTD
-545 DGTVHVIINYED
+545 DGKVKLSITYED
-557 ENGQP
+557 ENGKVST
-562 AEPVEKELTLLV
+562 VEKEIQLMVNEDQSMDESNVDDTWNSDDVQPEPSTTDKLKHLAIPVGIVGVVLATVILV
-574 EEEVQ
+574 VIRR
-579 EDWNMD
+579 
-585 VPEDMDVSGQPASG
+585 
-599 ANNKLLLA
+599 KKKKA
-607 GGGVAFV
+607 GM
-614 AVIAAIVFAVKF
+614 
-626 IKKRKEA
+626 
-633 KQQKDDENEIS
+633 DDEIL

>member
-1 MKIKGLRWM
+1 M

-186 KTIMAWIETKKT
+186 KTMMAWIETKKT

-220 PTPSAN
+220 STPSAN

-258 TKFPFEINDGNYDR
+258 AKFPFEINDGNYDR

-309 ENENGNFAAPV
+309 ENENGNFAAPI

-376 NASNSIVASNILFTF
+376 NASNSIAASNILFTF
-391 ESETVSDSPVFTT
+391 ESEAVSDSPVFTT

-450 EFKNAE
+450 EFKNAKE
-456 ESIIV
+456 A
-461 DIPVKQYARLSTS
+461 VKIAVGLKQEARLNTGTIE
-474 NMDVMPDSM
+474 VMPDAIS
-483 TVGSESNVMFGI
+483 VGEESNVMFSI
-495 NNTGKVVLYNVT
+495 NNTGKVMLYNVNA
-507 VNFEADSIKPT
+507 VFEADSIQKNEA
-518 DYYVGNIKPGET
+518 YVGNIEPGKS
-530 GNVDTMLSGIAATAD
+530 GNVDTMINGIAPTTD
-545 DGTVHVIINYED
+545 DGKVKLSITYED
-557 ENGQP
+557 ENGKVST
-562 AEPVEKELTLLV
+562 VEKEIQLMV
-574 EEEVQ
+574 N
-579 EDWNMD
+579 EDQSMD
-585 VPEDMDVSGQPASG
+585 ESNVDDTWSSDDIQPEPSTTD
-599 ANNKLLLA
+599 KLKHLA
-607 GGGVAFV
+607 IPVGIVGVVLA
-614 AVIAAIVFAVKF
+614 AVILVVIRR
-626 IKKRKEA
+626 KKKKA
-633 KQQKDDENEIS
+633 GMDDEIL

>member
-198 TGTSETNED
+198 TGTSETDED
-207 NSEPVAFALGENQ
+207 SSEPVAFALGENQ
-220 PTPSAN
+220 STPSAN

-376 NASNSIVASNILFTF
+376 NASNSIAASNILFTF
-391 ESETVSDSPVFTT
+391 ESEAVSDSPVFTT

-450 EFKNAE
+450 EFKNAKE
-456 ESIIV
+456 A
-461 DIPVKQYARLSTS
+461 VKIAVGLKQEARLNTGTIE
-474 NMDVMPDSM
+474 VMPDAIS
-483 TVGSESNVMFGI
+483 VGEESNVMFSI
-495 NNTGKVVLYNVT
+495 NNTGKVMLYNVNA
-507 VNFEADSIKPT
+507 VFEADSIQKNEA
-518 DYYVGNIKPGET
+518 YVGNIEPGKS
-530 GNVDTMLSGIAATAD
+530 GNVDTMINGIAPTTD
-545 DGTVHVIINYED
+545 DGKVKLSITYED
-557 ENGQP
+557 ENGKVST
-562 AEPVEKELTLLV
+562 VEKEIQLMVNEDQSMDESNVDDTWNSDD
-574 EEEVQ
+574 VQ
-579 EDWNMD
+579 
-585 VPEDMDVSGQPASG
+585 PEPSTTD
-599 ANNKLLLA
+599 KLKHLA
-607 GGGVAFV
+607 IPVGIVGVVLA
-614 AVIAAIVFAVKF
+614 AVILVVIRR
-626 IKKRKEA
+626 KKKKA
-633 KQQKDDENEIS
+633 GMDDEIL

>member
-10 ATFLAACMLM
+10 ATFLAVCMLM

-198 TGTSETNED
+198 TGTSETDED
-207 NSEPVAFALGENQ
+207 SSEPVAFALGENQ
-220 PTPSAN
+220 STPSAN

-450 EFKNAE
+450 EFKNAKE
-456 ESIIV
+456 A
-461 DIPVKQYARLSTS
+461 VKIAVGLKQEARLNTGTIE
-474 NMDVMPDSM
+474 VMPDAIS
-483 TVGSESNVMFGI
+483 VGEESNVMFSI
-495 NNTGKVVLYNVT
+495 NNTGKVMLYNVNA
-507 VNFEADSIKPT
+507 VFEADSIQKNEA
-518 DYYVGNIKPGET
+518 YVGNIEPGKS
-530 GNVDTMLSGIAATAD
+530 GNVDTMINGIAPTTD
-545 DGTVHVIINYED
+545 DGKVKLSITYED
-557 ENGQP
+557 ENGKVST
-562 AEPVEKELTLLV
+562 VEKEIQLMVNDDQSMDESNVDDTWNSDD
-574 EEEVQ
+574 VQ
-579 EDWNMD
+579 
-585 VPEDMDVSGQPASG
+585 PEPSTTD
-599 ANNKLLLA
+599 KLKHLA
-607 GGGVAFV
+607 IPVGIVGVVLA
-614 AVIAAIVFAVKF
+614 AVILVVIRR
-626 IKKRKEA
+626 KKKKA
-633 KQQKDDENEIS
+633 GMDDEIL

>member
-44 RMDDDNDTVRL
+44 RMDDDNDTLRL

-161 EGYYPI
+161 VGYYPI

-178 DGMSSEYA
+178 DGMSSGYA

-198 TGTSETNED
+198 TGTSETDKD

-220 PTPSAN
+220 STPSAN

-247 VRVDMELSEDI
+247 VRVDMDLSEDI
-258 TKFPFEINDGNYDR
+258 AKFPFEINDGNYDR

-376 NASNSIVASNILFTF
+376 NASNSIAASNILFTF
-391 ESETVSDSPVFTT
+391 ESEAVSDSPVFTT

-450 EFKNAE
+450 EFKNAKE
-456 ESIIV
+456 A
-461 DIPVKQYARLSTS
+461 VKIAVGLKQEARLNTGTIE
-474 NMDVMPDSM
+474 VMPDAIS
-483 TVGSESNVMFGI
+483 VGEESNVMFSI
-495 NNTGKVVLYNVT
+495 NNTGKVMLYNVNA
-507 VNFEADSIKPT
+507 VFEADSIQKNEC
-518 DYYVGNIKPGET
+518 YVGNIEPGKS
-530 GNVDTMLSGIAATAD
+530 GNVDTMINGIAPTAD
-545 DGTVHVIINYED
+545 DGKVKLSITYED
-557 ENGQP
+557 ENGKVST
-562 AEPVEKELTLLV
+562 VEKEIQLMV
-574 EEEVQ
+574 N
-579 EDWNMD
+579 EDQSMD
-585 VPEDMDVSGQPASG
+585 ESNVDDTWSSDDIQPEPSTTD
-599 ANNKLLLA
+599 KLKHLA
-607 GGGVAFV
+607 IPVGIVGVVLA
-614 AVIAAIVFAVKF
+614 AVILVVIRR
-626 IKKRKEA
+626 KKKKA
-633 KQQKDDENEIS
+633 GMDYEIL

>member
-35 AAETIPQVY
+35 AVETIPQVY

-78 EDKDWIET
+78 EDKDWVET

-198 TGTSETNED
+198 TGTSETDED
-207 NSEPVAFALGENQ
+207 SSEPVAFALGENQ
-220 PTPSAN
+220 STPSAN

-272 QMGNMNPDQTVAVP
+272 QMGNMNPDQTVAIP

-320 EDTFYVRVYGKDEDD
+320 EDTFYVLVYGKDEGD

-450 EFKNAE
+450 EFKNAKE
-456 ESIIV
+456 A
-461 DIPVKQYARLSTS
+461 VKIAVGLKQEARLNTGTIE
-474 NMDVMPDSM
+474 VMPDAIS
-483 TVGSESNVMFGI
+483 VGEESNVMFSI
-495 NNTGKVVLYNVT
+495 NNTGKVMLYNVNA
-507 VNFEADSIKPT
+507 VFEADSIQKNEA
-518 DYYVGNIKPGET
+518 YVGNIEPGKS
-530 GNVDTMLSGIAATAD
+530 GNVDTMINGIAPTMD
-545 DGTVHVIINYED
+545 DGKVKLSITYED
-557 ENGQP
+557 ENGKVST
-562 AEPVEKELTLLV
+562 VEKEIQLMV
-574 EEEVQ
+574 N
-579 EDWNMD
+579 EDQSMD
-585 VPEDMDVSGQPASG
+585 ESNVDDTWSSDDIQPEPSTTD
-599 ANNKLLLA
+599 KLKHLA
-607 GGGVAFV
+607 IPVGIVGVVLA
-614 AVIAAIVFAVKF
+614 AVILVVIRR
-626 IKKRKEA
+626 KKKKA
-633 KQQKDDENEIS
+633 GMDDEIL

>member
-10 ATFLAACMLM
+10 ATFLAVCMLM
-20 GAVPATAFAAKETTE
+20 GTVPATAFAAKETTE

-198 TGTSETNED
+198 TGTSETDED
-207 NSEPVAFALGENQ
+207 SSEPVAFALGENQ
-220 PTPSAN
+220 STPSAN

-247 VRVDMELSEDI
+247 VRVDMVLSEDI

-320 EDTFYVRVYGKDEDD
+320 EATFYVRVYGKDEDD

-391 ESETVSDSPVFTT
+391 ESEAVSDSPVFTT

-450 EFKNAE
+450 EFKNAKE
-456 ESIIV
+456 A
-461 DIPVKQYARLSTS
+461 VKIAVGLKQEARLNTGTIE
-474 NMDVMPDSM
+474 VMPDAIS
-483 TVGSESNVMFGI
+483 VGEESNVMFSI
-495 NNTGKVVLYNVT
+495 NNTGKVMLYNVNA
-507 VNFEADSIKPT
+507 VFEADSIQKNEA
-518 DYYVGNIKPGET
+518 YVGNIEPGKS
-530 GNVDTMLSGIAATAD
+530 GNVDTMINGIAPTTD
-545 DGTVHVIINYED
+545 DGKVKLSITYED
-557 ENGQP
+557 ENGKVST
-562 AEPVEKELTLLV
+562 VEKEIQLMVNEDQSMDESNVDDTWNSDD
-574 EEEVQ
+574 VQ
-579 EDWNMD
+579 
-585 VPEDMDVSGQPASG
+585 PEPSTTD
-599 ANNKLLLA
+599 KLKHLA
-607 GGGVAFV
+607 IPVGIVGVVLA
-614 AVIAAIVFAVKF
+614 AVILVVIRR
-626 IKKRKEA
+626 KKKKA
-633 KQQKDDENEIS
+633 GMDDEIL

>member
-1 MKIKGLRWM
+1 M

-198 TGTSETNED
+198 TGTSETDED
-207 NSEPVAFALGENQ
+207 SSEPVAFALGENQ
-220 PTPSAN
+220 STPSAN

-320 EDTFYVRVYGKDEDD
+320 EDTFYVRVYGKDEGD

-376 NASNSIVASNILFTF
+376 NASNSIAASNILFTF
-391 ESETVSDSPVFTT
+391 ESEAVSDSPVFTT

-450 EFKNAE
+450 EFKNAKE
-456 ESIIV
+456 A
-461 DIPVKQYARLSTS
+461 VKIAVGLKQEARLNTGTIE
-474 NMDVMPDSM
+474 VMPDAIS
-483 TVGSESNVMFGI
+483 VGEESNVMFSI
-495 NNTGKVVLYNVT
+495 NNTGKVMLYNVNA
-507 VNFEADSIKPT
+507 VFEADSIQKNEA
-518 DYYVGNIKPGET
+518 YVGNIEPGKS
-530 GNVDTMLSGIAATAD
+530 GNVDTMINGIAPTTD
-545 DGTVHVIINYED
+545 DGKVKLSITYED
-557 ENGQP
+557 ENGKVST
-562 AEPVEKELTLLV
+562 VEKEIQLMVNEDQSMDESNVDDTWNSDDVQPEPSTTDKLKHLAIPVGIVGVVLATVILV
-574 EEEVQ
+574 VIRR
-579 EDWNMD
+579 
-585 VPEDMDVSGQPASG
+585 
-599 ANNKLLLA
+599 KKKKA
-607 GGGVAFV
+607 GM
-614 AVIAAIVFAVKF
+614 
-626 IKKRKEA
+626 
-633 KQQKDDENEIS
+633 DDEIL

>member
-1 MKIKGLRWM
+1 M
-10 ATFLAACMLM
+10 ATFLAVCMLM

-78 EDKDWIET
+78 EDKDWVET

-220 PTPSAN
+220 STPSAN

-320 EDTFYVRVYGKDEDD
+320 EDTFYVRVYGKDEND

-376 NASNSIVASNILFTF
+376 NASNSIAASNILFTF
-391 ESETVSDSPVFTT
+391 ESEAVSDSPVFTT

-450 EFKNAE
+450 EFKNAKE
-456 ESIIV
+456 A
-461 DIPVKQYARLSTS
+461 VKIAVGLKQEARLNTGTIE
-474 NMDVMPDSM
+474 VMPDAIS
-483 TVGSESNVMFGI
+483 VGEESNVMFSI
-495 NNTGKVVLYNVT
+495 NNTGKVMLYNVNA
-507 VNFEADSIKPT
+507 VFEADSIQKNEA
-518 DYYVGNIKPGET
+518 YVGNIEPGKS
-530 GNVDTMLSGIAATAD
+530 GNVDTMINGIAPTTD
-545 DGTVHVIINYED
+545 DGKVKLSITYED
-557 ENGQP
+557 ENGKVST
-562 AEPVEKELTLLV
+562 VEKEIQLMVNEDQSMDESNVDDTWSSDD
-574 EEEVQ
+574 VQ
-579 EDWNMD
+579 
-585 VPEDMDVSGQPASG
+585 PEPSTTD
-599 ANNKLLLA
+599 KLKHLA
-607 GGGVAFV
+607 IPVGIVGVVLA
-614 AVIAAIVFAVKF
+614 AVILVVIRR
-626 IKKRKEA
+626 KKKKA
-633 KQQKDDENEIS
+633 GMDDEIL

>member
-1 MKIKGLRWM
+1 M

-450 EFKNAE
+450 EFKNAKE
-456 ESIIV
+456 A
-461 DIPVKQYARLSTS
+461 VKIAVGLKQEARLNTGTIE
-474 NMDVMPDSM
+474 VMPDAIS
-483 TVGSESNVMFGI
+483 VGEESNVMFSI
-495 NNTGKVVLYNVT
+495 NNTGKVMLYNVNA
-507 VNFEADSIKPT
+507 VFEADSIQKNEA
-518 DYYVGNIKPGET
+518 YVGNIEPGKS
-530 GNVDTMLSGIAATAD
+530 GNVDTMINGIAPTMD
-545 DGTVHVIINYED
+545 DGKVKLSITYED
-557 ENGQP
+557 ENGKVST
-562 AEPVEKELTLLV
+562 VEKEIQLMVNEDQSMDESNVDDTWNSDD
-574 EEEVQ
+574 VQ
-579 EDWNMD
+579 
-585 VPEDMDVSGQPASG
+585 PEPSTTD
-599 ANNKLLLA
+599 KLKHLA
-607 GGGVAFV
+607 IPVGIVGVVLA
-614 AVIAAIVFAVKF
+614 AVILVVIRR
-626 IKKRKEA
+626 KKKKA
-633 KQQKDDENEIS
+633 GMDDEIL

>member
-1 MKIKGLRWM
+1 M

-258 TKFPFEINDGNYDR
+258 AKFPFEINDGNYDR

-309 ENENGNFAAPV
+309 ENENGNFAAPI

-450 EFKNAE
+450 EFKNAKE
-456 ESIIV
+456 A
-461 DIPVKQYARLSTS
+461 VKIAVGLKQEARLNTGTIE
-474 NMDVMPDSM
+474 VMPDAIS
-483 TVGSESNVMFGI
+483 VGEESNVMFSI
-495 NNTGKVVLYNVT
+495 NNTGKVMLYNVNA
-507 VNFEADSIKPT
+507 VFEADSIQKNEC
-518 DYYVGNIKPGET
+518 YVGNIEPGKS
-530 GNVDTMLSGIAATAD
+530 GNVDTMINGIAPTTD
-545 DGTVHVIINYED
+545 DGKVKLSITYED
-557 ENGQP
+557 ENGKVST
-562 AEPVEKELTLLV
+562 VEKEIQLMVNEDQSMDESNVDDTWNSDD
-574 EEEVQ
+574 VQ
-579 EDWNMD
+579 
-585 VPEDMDVSGQPASG
+585 PEPSTTD
-599 ANNKLLLA
+599 KLKHLA
-607 GGGVAFV
+607 IPVGIVGVVLA
-614 AVIAAIVFAVKF
+614 AVILVVIRR
-626 IKKRKEA
+626 KKKKA
-633 KQQKDDENEIS
+633 GMDDEIL

>member
-78 EDKDWIET
+78 EDKDWVET

-198 TGTSETNED
+198 TGTSETDED
-207 NSEPVAFALGENQ
+207 SSEPVAFALGENQ
-220 PTPSAN
+220 STPSAN

-309 ENENGNFAAPV
+309 ENENGNFAAHV
-320 EDTFYVRVYGKDEDD
+320 EDTFYVRVYGKDEND

-376 NASNSIVASNILFTF
+376 NASNSIAASNILFTF
-391 ESETVSDSPVFTT
+391 ESEAVSDSPVFTT

-450 EFKNAE
+450 EFKNAKE
-456 ESIIV
+456 A
-461 DIPVKQYARLSTS
+461 VKIAVGLKQEARLNTGTIE
-474 NMDVMPDSM
+474 VMPDAIS
-483 TVGSESNVMFGI
+483 VGEESNVMFSI
-495 NNTGKVVLYNVT
+495 NNTGKVMLYNVNA
-507 VNFEADSIKPT
+507 VFEADSIQKNEA
-518 DYYVGNIKPGET
+518 YVGNIEPGKS
-530 GNVDTMLSGIAATAD
+530 GNVDTMINGIAPTTD
-545 DGTVHVIINYED
+545 DGKVKLSITYED
-557 ENGQP
+557 ENGKVST
-562 AEPVEKELTLLV
+562 VEKEIQLMVNEDQSMDESNVDDTWNSDD
-574 EEEVQ
+574 VQ
-579 EDWNMD
+579 
-585 VPEDMDVSGQPASG
+585 PEPSTTD
-599 ANNKLLLA
+599 KLKHLA
-607 GGGVAFV
+607 IPVGIVGVVLA
-614 AVIAAIVFAVKF
+614 AVILVVIRR
-626 IKKRKEA
+626 KKKKA
-633 KQQKDDENEIS
+633 GMDDEIL

>member
-1 MKIKGLRWM
+1 M

-78 EDKDWIET
+78 EDKDWVET

-198 TGTSETNED
+198 TGTSETDED
-207 NSEPVAFALGENQ
+207 SSEPVAFALGENQ
-220 PTPSAN
+220 STPSAN

-272 QMGNMNPDQTVAVP
+272 QMGNMNPDQTVAIP

-320 EDTFYVRVYGKDEDD
+320 EDTFYVRVYGKDEGD

-376 NASNSIVASNILFTF
+376 NASNSIAASNILFTF
-391 ESETVSDSPVFTT
+391 ESEAVSDSPVFTT

-450 EFKNAE
+450 EFKNAKE
-456 ESIIV
+456 A
-461 DIPVKQYARLSTS
+461 VKIAVGLKQEARLNTGTIE
-474 NMDVMPDSM
+474 VMPDAIS
-483 TVGSESNVMFGI
+483 VGEESNVMFSI
-495 NNTGKVVLYNVT
+495 NNTGKVMLYNVNA
-507 VNFEADSIKPT
+507 VFEADSIQKNEA
-518 DYYVGNIKPGET
+518 YVGNIEPGKS
-530 GNVDTMLSGIAATAD
+530 GNVDTMINGIAPTMD
-545 DGTVHVIINYED
+545 DGKVKLSITYED
-557 ENGQP
+557 ENGKVST
-562 AEPVEKELTLLV
+562 VEKEIQLMVNEDQSMDESNVDDTWSSDD
-574 EEEVQ
+574 VQ
-579 EDWNMD
+579 
-585 VPEDMDVSGQPASG
+585 PEPSTTD
-599 ANNKLLLA
+599 KLKHLA
-607 GGGVAFV
+607 IPVGIVGVVLA
-614 AVIAAIVFAVKF
+614 AVILVVIRR
-626 IKKRKEA
+626 KKKKA
-633 KQQKDDENEIS
+633 GMDDEIL

>member
-78 EDKDWIET
+78 EDKDWVET

-220 PTPSAN
+220 STPSAN

-258 TKFPFEINDGNYDR
+258 AKFPFEINDGNYDR

-391 ESETVSDSPVFTT
+391 ESEIVSDSPVFTT

-450 EFKNAE
+450 EFKNAKE
-456 ESIIV
+456 A
-461 DIPVKQYARLSTS
+461 VKIAVGLKQEARLNTGTIE
-474 NMDVMPDSM
+474 VMPDAIS
-483 TVGSESNVMFGI
+483 VGEESNVMFSI
-495 NNTGKVVLYNVT
+495 NNTGKVMLYNVNA
-507 VNFEADSIKPT
+507 VFEADSIQKNEA
-518 DYYVGNIKPGET
+518 YVGNIEPGKS
-530 GNVDTMLSGIAATAD
+530 GNVDTMINGIAPTTD
-545 DGTVHVIINYED
+545 DGKVKLSITYED
-557 ENGQP
+557 ENGKVST
-562 AEPVEKELTLLV
+562 VEKEIQLMVNEDQSMDESNVDDTWNSDD
-574 EEEVQ
+574 VQ
-579 EDWNMD
+579 
-585 VPEDMDVSGQPASG
+585 PEPSTTD
-599 ANNKLLLA
+599 KLKHLA
-607 GGGVAFV
+607 IPVGIVGVVLA
-614 AVIAAIVFAVKF
+614 AVILVVIRR
-626 IKKRKEA
+626 KKKKA
-633 KQQKDDENEIS
+633 GMDDEIL

>member
-78 EDKDWIET
+78 EDKDWVET

-220 PTPSAN
+220 STPSAN

-258 TKFPFEINDGNYDR
+258 AKFPFEINDGNYDR

-320 EDTFYVRVYGKDEDD
+320 EDTFYVRVYGKDEND

-376 NASNSIVASNILFTF
+376 NASNSIAASNILFTF

-423 LTIKFSSSPTAEQRS
+423 LTIKFASSPTAEQRS

-450 EFKNAE
+450 EFKNAKE
-456 ESIIV
+456 A
-461 DIPVKQYARLSTS
+461 VKIAVGLKQEARLNTGTIE
-474 NMDVMPDSM
+474 VMPDAIS
-483 TVGSESNVMFGI
+483 VGEESNVMFSI
-495 NNTGKVVLYNVT
+495 NNTGKVMLYNVNA
-507 VNFEADSIKPT
+507 VFEADSIQKNEA
-518 DYYVGNIKPGET
+518 YVGNIEPGKS
-530 GNVDTMLSGIAATAD
+530 GNVDTMINGIAPTTD
-545 DGTVHVIINYED
+545 DGKVKLSITYED
-557 ENGQP
+557 ENGKVST
-562 AEPVEKELTLLV
+562 VEKEIQLMVNEDQSMDESNIDDTWNSDD
-574 EEEVQ
+574 VQ
-579 EDWNMD
+579 
-585 VPEDMDVSGQPASG
+585 PEPSTTD
-599 ANNKLLLA
+599 KLKHLA
-607 GGGVAFV
+607 IPVGIVGVVLA
-614 AVIAAIVFAVKF
+614 AVILVVIRR
-626 IKKRKEA
+626 KKKKA
-633 KQQKDDENEIS
+633 GMDDEIL

>member
-1 MKIKGLRWM
+1 M
-10 ATFLAACMLM
+10 ATFLAVCMLM

-198 TGTSETNED
+198 TGTSETDED
-207 NSEPVAFALGENQ
+207 SSEPVAFALGENQ
-220 PTPSAN
+220 STPSAN

-247 VRVDMELSEDI
+247 VRVDMVLSEDI

-309 ENENGNFAAPV
+309 ENENGNFAAPI

-369 TLKVRMK
+369 MLKVRMK
-376 NASNSIVASNILFTF
+376 NASNSIAASNILFTF

-450 EFKNAE
+450 EFKNAKE
-456 ESIIV
+456 A
-461 DIPVKQYARLSTS
+461 VKIAVGLKQEARLNTGTIE
-474 NMDVMPDSM
+474 VMPDAIS
-483 TVGSESNVMFGI
+483 VGEESNVMFSI
-495 NNTGKVVLYNVT
+495 NNTGKVMLYNVNA
-507 VNFEADSIKPT
+507 VFEADSIQKNEA
-518 DYYVGNIKPGET
+518 YVGNIEPGKS
-530 GNVDTMLSGIAATAD
+530 GNVDTMINGIAPTMD
-545 DGTVHVIINYED
+545 DGKVKLSITYED
-557 ENGQP
+557 ENGKVST
-562 AEPVEKELTLLV
+562 VEKEIQLMVNEDQSMDESNVDDTWNSDD
-574 EEEVQ
+574 VQ
-579 EDWNMD
+579 
-585 VPEDMDVSGQPASG
+585 PEPSTTD
-599 ANNKLLLA
+599 KLKHLA
-607 GGGVAFV
+607 IPVGIVGVVLA
-614 AVIAAIVFAVKF
+614 AVILVVIRR
-626 IKKRKEA
+626 KKKKA
-633 KQQKDDENEIS
+633 GMDDEIL